1 MLTFEPKT
9 IVKEKRD
16 HGIQMMYVGQVSMIL
31 ECSSTRQEQ
40 CACGCQMQNLFEI
53 SMSQEA
59 LDRRPDM
66 PGDLQQ
72 QNKMS

>member
-1 MLTFEPKT
+1 MPSFEPKT

-31 ECSSTRQEQ
+31 EYSSTEQ
-40 CACGCQMQNLFEI
+40 QQRACERQMQNLFEI
-53 SMSQEA
+53 SMSQVA

-66 PGDLQQ
+66 PGDL
-72 QNKMS
+72 